1 MRKFDLL
8 DIEQNI
14 STKRLVGPNIRTIKN
29 RIISTYRDK
38 RFFDGD
44 RNNGYGRY
52 IYDGRWQK
60 IAKKICDEYRL
71 DNNSTFL
78 HLNSEKGFL
87 INDIGLIFP
96 QMRVV
101 GLESSQYAID
111 NSMQSIKKNIIK
123 GDYKYL
129 KNFKDNE
136 FDFVMA
142 MGIYALNLTSLL
154 ECLKEIIRISKNSFL
169 TLASYDDRDNYW
181 LFKNWT
187 LLGST
192 ILTELE
198 WIEVLKYTGYN
209 SDYYFTNAQNLS
221 LVWQN

>member
-8 DIEQNI
+8 DTEKNI
-14 STKRLVGPNIRTIKN
+14 NTKRVVGPNLRTIKN
-29 RIISTYRDK
+29 RIISTCRDK

-44 RNNGYGRY
+44 RNDGYGGY
-52 IYDGRWQK
+52 IYDGRWQR
-60 IAKKICDEYRL
+60 IAQKICDEYKL
-71 DNNSTFL
+71 KNNSTFL

-87 INDIGLIFP
+87 INDISLLFP

-111 NSMQSIKKNIIK
+111 NSIKSIKKNIIK

-142 MGIYALNLTSLL
+142 MGIYALNLANLL

-169 TLASYDDRDNYW
+169 TLASYDDHDNYW

-187 LLGST
+187 LLGTT

-198 WIEVLKYTGYN
+198 WIEVLEYAGYN
-209 SDYYFTNAQNLS
+209 SDYYFTNAQNLN